1 MAREKRNYV
10 AQRRQVR
17 AFHESVAQRRNPFPR
32 LRVTPSCYAFVV
44 RLRLTS
50 LVVPVDKCPPASE
63 VPARDTN
70 QRPLRGPGLPPGP
83 RRISGG
89 LPRRKRGRMEV
100 TLGDNDR
107 LDYVLKKFRRQI
119 TRAGLFQDMK
129 RKRFYESPSAQRR
142 RKDKAAARRKVK
154 SARRREH
161 H

>member
-1 MAREKRNYV
+1 MC
-10 AQRRQVR
+10 RRAIR
-17 AFHESVAQRRNPFPR
+17 TRYCSEDLGYRPWSS
-32 LRVTPSCYAFVV
+32 SCFWWA
-44 RLRLTS
+44 LA
-50 LVVPVDKCPPASE
+50 PK
-63 VPARDTN
+63 
-70 QRPLRGPGLPPGP
+70 
-83 RRISGG
+83 
-89 LPRRKRGRMEV
+89 KRGRMEV